1 MTDVTIGI
9 VAHGNRDLLIE
20 ALEALTGPGLPTR
33 PHRILVLDN
42 ASDDGTVEAVREA
55 YPEVDLIAQDF
66 RDGFGANHNRLLARS
81 DAPFHLILNDD
92 AIVEPGAVDTL
103 VTHLEAHPEA
113 AVAAPII
120 RYPDGRHQPS
130 AYRFPD
136 PTTALRGLV
145 TLGQAGVEERAD
157 GTPRAVD
164 WASGC
169 ALLLRRSAIE
179 RSGPFDEGF
188 FMFSEETDLQRRL
201 RNLGYATNLVP
212 AAVVRHYLGA
222 ATAGDRSRRI
232 VEVWRSRRRYWA
244 KHNPGWEGTTARRLG
259 ALQYA
264 ALAGVAELRRL
275 PLPHAKR
282 LAPLPPAEIRLH
294 VANAL
299 KGATGPGLRE
309 AAQDWNRDHGV
320 A

>member
-9 VAHGNRDLLIE
+9 VAHGNRDLL
-20 ALEALTGPGLPTR
+20 LEALNALAGPGRPER

-42 ASDDGTVEAVREA
+42 ASEDGTTDAVRA
-55 YPEVDLIAQDF
+55 GHPDVALVAQPF
-66 RDGFGANHNRLLARS
+66 RDGFGANHNRLLALS
-81 DAPFHLILNDD
+81 DAPYHLVLNDD
-92 AIVEPGAVDTL
+92 AIVEPGAIDALVD
-103 VTHLEAHPEA
+103 HLEAHPEV
-113 AVAAPII
+113 AVAAPIV

-136 PTTALRGLV
+136 PATALRGLV
-145 TLGQAGVEERAD
+145 TLGQAGVEERAET
-157 GTPRAVD
+157 GPRAVD

-169 ALLLRRSAIE
+169 ALLLRRSAID
-179 RSGPFDEGF
+179 RTGPFDEGF

-201 RNLGYATNLVP
+201 HDLGYATHLVP
-212 AAVVRHYLGA
+212 SAVVLHHVGA

-244 KHNPGWEGTTARRLG
+244 KHNPGWEGTAARRLG
-259 ALQYA
+259 GLQYA
-264 ALAGVAELRRL
+264 ALAGLAELGRL
-275 PLPHAKR
+275 PIPHAER
-282 LAPLPPAEIRLH
+282 LAPLPPGEIRLH

-299 KGATGPGLRE
+299 KGPTGPGLRE
-309 AAQDWNRDHGV
+309 AARDWNERHGV